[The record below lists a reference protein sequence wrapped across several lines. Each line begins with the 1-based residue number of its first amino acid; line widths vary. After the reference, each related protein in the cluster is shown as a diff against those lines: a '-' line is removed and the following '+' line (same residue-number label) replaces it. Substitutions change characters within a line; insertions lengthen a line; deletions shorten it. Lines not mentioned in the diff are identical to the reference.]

1 MMAAPRAPRII
12 FWGRWGVPWRLPAW
26 PIMTLPE
33 PERRKRF
40 LAPDLFFS
48 LGIFASFQNETR
60 HLERLGMPFR
70 RTAHSRTRGYSRPAG
85 GLPARPRTGGGAD
98 NRQNSATNP
107 AVAGCEIG
115 RANVGTPGPN

>member
-12 FWGRWGVPWRLPAW
+12 FWGRLRMPWRLPAW

-85 GLPARPRTGGGAD
+85 GLPDRPRTGGEAD
-98 NRQNSATNP
+98 TRPNSATNP
-107 AVAGCEIG
+107 ADAGFVAP
-115 RANVGTPGPN
+115 APPGSCRR

>member
-1 MMAAPRAPRII
+1 
-12 FWGRWGVPWRLPAW
+12 
-26 PIMTLPE
+26 MTLPE

-70 RTAHSRTRGYSRPAG
+70 RTAHLRTRGYSRPAG
-85 GLPARPRTGGGAD
+85 GLQARPRTGGEAE
-98 NRQNSATNP
+98 NRQKSATSP
-107 AVAGCEIG
+107 AVAGCVAQA
-115 RANVGTPGPN
+115 RSDRKSTRLNSSHSCATRMQFSASTKKRTLT